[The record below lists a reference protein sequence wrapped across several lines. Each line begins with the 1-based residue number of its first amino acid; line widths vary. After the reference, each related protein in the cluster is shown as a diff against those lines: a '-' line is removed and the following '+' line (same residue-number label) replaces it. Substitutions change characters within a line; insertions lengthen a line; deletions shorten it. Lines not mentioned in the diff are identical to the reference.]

1 MKLGRPREIEDP
13 VRVSVRIEAYD
24 YDRLDALARTQG
36 SSAPAVVRQA
46 ISALLNRQQA
56 QTSAQ

>member
-1 MKLGRPREIEDP
+1 MKPGRPREIDDP
-13 VRVSVRIEAYD
+13 VRMNVSIEAQD
-24 YDRLDALARTQG
+24 YDRIDALARRQG

-46 ISALLNRQQA
+46 ISVLLNRQQS